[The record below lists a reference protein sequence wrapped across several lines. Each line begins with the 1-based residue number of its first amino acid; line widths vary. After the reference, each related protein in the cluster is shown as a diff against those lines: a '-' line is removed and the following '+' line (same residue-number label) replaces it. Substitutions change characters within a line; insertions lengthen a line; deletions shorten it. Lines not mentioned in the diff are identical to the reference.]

1 MAVALRLKRL
11 GRKNRP
17 FFRICVF
24 DERVRRDGPELELL
38 GHYDPLDKKPGKNFV
53 LNEERTKYWL
63 SVGAQPSETIATMLK
78 DRGIEIPFRKVSAS
92 AKRRA
97 KAAKRPAKPAAKAKP
112 KTKAAAK

>member
-24 DERVRRDGPELELL
+24 DERTRRDGAEIEQL

-53 LNEERTKYWL
+53 LDEERARHWL
-63 SVGAQPSETIATMLK
+63 SVGAQPSETVATMLAE
-78 DRGIEIPFRKVSAS
+78 RGIEIPFRKTTPTR
-92 AKRRA
+92 KRRA
-97 KAAKRPAKPAAKAKP
+97 KADARRARAKSPRK
-112 KTKAAAK
+112 

>member
-24 DERVRRDGPELELL
+24 DERVRRDGPEIELL
-38 GHYDPLDKKPGKNFV
+38 GHYDPLDPKPGLNFV
-53 LNEERTKYWL
+53 LNEERAKYWL
-63 SVGAQPSETIATMLK
+63 SVGAQPSETLAAMLK
-78 DRGIEIPFRKVSAS
+78 GRGIEIPYRKTTPS

-97 KAAKRPAKPAAKAKP
+97 KAARKSST
-112 KTKAAAK
+112 TKAGK